1 MDDDDNF
8 VRDKPK
14 NEEERRKAK
23 YGGAADDFS
32 LKGSG
37 MEEGLVREGRGCTDP
52 LCLLLFLAFVGSMG
66 YLSYYGHQHGDVERL
81 VAPVD
86 ASLNLCGVTPGYEE
100 YKKLYITDFAT
111 PNINAIFDSALCV
124 KACPTEVPFVLDC
137 KTNDKVASCD
147 VAADAQYRT
156 KGMLGYCFPASTDEL
171 PDSFK
176 AGWELA
182 LATFQSSEAGQFFN
196 DMYLSS
202 RAIYISIGMSVV
214 YAFIF
219 VGLMSAFAE

>member
-1 MDDDDNF
+1 VN
-8 VRDKPK
+8 
-14 NEEERRKAK
+14 
-23 YGGAADDFS
+23 
-32 LKGSG
+32 
-37 MEEGLVREGRGCTDP
+37 
-52 LCLLLFLAFVGSMG
+52 
-66 YLSYYGHQHGDVERL
+66 RL

-86 ASLNLCGVTPGYEE
+86 GALNLCGVTPGFEE

-111 PNINAIFDSALCV
+111 PNLNAIFDSAVCV
-124 KACPTEVPFVLDC
+124 KACPTEVPFTLDC
-137 KTNDKVASCD
+137 HVNDKVTTCEVDGEAE
-147 VAADAQYRT
+147 YRT

-171 PDSFK
+171 PESFK

-182 LATFQSSEAGQFFN
+182 LATFKSSEAGQFFN